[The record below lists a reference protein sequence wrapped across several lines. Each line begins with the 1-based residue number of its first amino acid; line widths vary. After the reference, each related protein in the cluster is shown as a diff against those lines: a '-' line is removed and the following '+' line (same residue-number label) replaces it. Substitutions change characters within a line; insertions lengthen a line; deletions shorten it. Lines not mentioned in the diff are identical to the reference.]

1 MAFGLYQAAV
11 LPCLQMFS
19 SLSGVPTKA
28 ASHAADRKI
37 DPAVLLQSRLY
48 PDMFPLVRQVQ
59 IATDSAK
66 GGGARLAGV
75 TVPSYPDTE
84 ASFDDVQ
91 ARIAKTVAFLEGLD
105 RAAIDAA
112 ATRTIAFVVAKH
124 EMSMTG
130 PDYVT
135 GWMLPN
141 LYFHVTT
148 AFAILR
154 HNGLGIGK
162 RDFLGPVPVAA

>member
-11 LPCLQMFS
+11 PPCLQMFS
-19 SLSGVPTKA
+19 GLSGVLAKA
-28 ASHAADRKI
+28 ASHAAERKI

-48 PDMFPLVRQVQ
+48 PDMLPLVRQVQ

-66 GGGARLAGV
+66 AGGARLAGV
-75 TVPSYPDTE
+75 TAPSYPDTE

-91 ARIAKTVAFLEGLD
+91 ARIAKTVAFLQGLD
-105 RAAIDAA
+105 PAAIDAA
-112 ATRTIAFVVAKH
+112 ATRTIAFTVAKH

-141 LYFHVTT
+141 FYFHVTT

-154 HNGLGIGK
+154 HNGLEIGK
-162 RDFLGPVPVAA
+162 RDFLGPVPGA